1 MGWILA
7 AAASALF
14 AGLTSILAK
23 VGIAHTDSDVATAVR
38 TLVVLAFSWVMAA
51 IAVPDLPAALAAISP
66 RSYLFLALS
75 GLATGASWICYFAAL
90 AQGDVNKVVPID
102 KSSTALSAIFAI
114 VLFGETSHL
123 AVKLVAIAVILAGT
137 YLMVE
142 KRAAASSAAA
152 SAAGEGTAKGG
163 APATAAPAGEA
174 TFGESPRAE
183 AAPADAASAGKVPVG
198 ESSRAEGAPAAAAP
212 AGKVPVGE
220 SSRAEGATAGAAS
233 AADPEKAPAAARAA
247 ATTAPASRRWLAL
260 AILAAVFAALTSVL
274 AKVGVEGVNS
284 SLATALRTCVVLVMS
299 WGIVAGRGKL
309 ALARSI
315 APRELG
321 FICASGLATGASWL
335 FYYYAIQV
343 GQVSV
348 VVQIDKLSILVSV
361 AFARAVFGERLT
373 PRAALGLALIVAAT
387 LAMTIWA

>member
-14 AGLTSILAK
+14 AGATSILAK

-51 IAVPDLPAALAAISP
+51 IAVPDLPAALAAITP
-66 RSYLFLALS
+66 RSYVFLALS

-142 KRAAASSAAA
+142 KRPAA
-152 SAAGEGTAKGG
+152 SAPAPVVGEG
-163 APATAAPAGEA
+163 AAEG
-174 TFGESPRAE
+174 
-183 AAPADAASAGKVPVG
+183 
-198 ESSRAEGAPAAAAP
+198 GAPAAADRVGDAP
-212 AGKVPVGE
+212 AERRP
-220 SSRAEGATAGAAS
+220 RAEGATAGVAS
-233 AADPEKAPAAARAA
+233 APAP
-247 ATTAPASRRWLAL
+247 APASRRWLLL
-260 AILAAVFAALTSVL
+260 AVLAAVFAALTSVL

-299 WGIVAGRGKL
+299 WAIVAGRGKL

-373 PRAALGLALIVAAT
+373 PRAALGLILIVAAT

>member
-14 AGLTSILAK
+14 AGATSILAK

-51 IAVPDLPAALAAISP
+51 IAVPDLPAALAAITP
-66 RSYLFLALS
+66 RSYVFLALS

-102 KSSTALSAIFAI
+102 KSSTALGAIFAI
-114 VLFGETSHL
+114 VLFGETGHL

-142 KRAAASSAAA
+142 KRPAA
-152 SAAGEGTAKGG
+152 SAPASPATGEGA
-163 APATAAPAGEA
+163 
-174 TFGESPRAE
+174 
-183 AAPADAASAGKVPVG
+183 
-198 ESSRAEGAPAAAAP
+198 AEGGMPAAAAP
-212 AGKVPVGE
+212 
-220 SSRAEGATAGAAS
+220 AGAAS
-233 AADPEKAPAAARAA
+233 AADPEKASAGARAA
-247 ATTAPASRRWLAL
+247 VTTAPASRRWLLL
-260 AILAAVFAALTSVL
+260 AVLAAVFAALTSVL

-284 SLATALRTCVVLVMS
+284 NLATALRTCVVLVMS
-299 WGIVAGRGKL
+299 WAIVAGRGKL

-315 APRELG
+315 DPRELG